1 MELLFARAHDNRH
14 RTKCSLVCVLSS
26 CQVPGYAVSRTIN
39 NIDLHNRWP
48 LLSGMGT
55 GPTSLKLLVYGLAF
69 CLDAYLKHVGQI
81 PDNSV
86 QRPILTLLKWQALR
100 TFRSIFIREFA
111 VCTDHI
117 QTARIELLS
126 QSPANWKFQRR
137 RFRRHSR
144 IRMCSSKHCIHLTKP
159 HAVMSNCL
167 VRTTAVQTYKRTK
180 KHQEPRMVGL
190 VGDYWR

>member
-1 MELLFARAHDNRH
+1 
-14 RTKCSLVCVLSS
+14 
-26 CQVPGYAVSRTIN
+26 
-39 NIDLHNRWP
+39 
-48 LLSGMGT
+48 MGT

-100 TFRSIFIREFA
+100 TFRSIFIREFC
-111 VCTDHI
+111 CTDHI

-159 HAVMSNCL
+159 HAVKKQL
-167 VRTTAVQTYKRTK
+167 PRTYYRCANVQTNDETSRTSYGRTGRWLLEMTQPNARP
-180 KHQEPRMVGL
+180 HTSM
-190 VGDYWR
+190 

>member
-1 MELLFARAHDNRH
+1 MLIYRDDAFNPFSMVLLWNCFARAHDNRH
-14 RTKCSLVCVLSS
+14 PTKCSLVCVLSS

-111 VCTDHI
+111 VLT
-117 QTARIELLS
+117 T
-126 QSPANWKFQRR
+126 
-137 RFRRHSR
+137 
-144 IRMCSSKHCIHLTKP
+144 SKQL
-159 HAVMSNCL
+159 A
-167 VRTTAVQTYKRTK
+167 
-180 KHQEPRMVGL
+180 
-190 VGDYWR
+190 